1 MPESV
6 AVAAPAAPA
15 TPAPAAKEAPTNPF
29 EAPKGAKAPPKADAA
44 PAQAEEPKPDPKAK
58 WRDSLK
64 DSPWKVKHKGEEK
77 ALADFDPEELTSLA
91 QRGYGATKL
100 AEEAN
105 KKAAEADKVLAV
117 RRAIEEGD
125 DEAALDAI
133 LSIGGKRG
141 VALLQKLQAQQSE
154 RESALKDVPPEVR
167 ALVEQNEA
175 MQRQLREFQ
184 QAQESAKRAEAEKAQ
199 QALVEKT
206 RSEAQDVALS
216 VVKALK
222 LPEGMVPA
230 MVPHVARAMR
240 EALEVGLEL
249 GQDVPPERIAARAQ
263 ELAQASVFGVLDSLP
278 EAQLYEALG
287 PDRVAKLAREHL
299 TRHRMAKQ
307 PQAAAAPAK
316 RAPEPTT
323 NVFKL
328 GDPRYILR

>member
-6 AVAAPAAPA
+6 AAPAAAPAPAAPA
-15 TPAPAAKEAPTNPF
+15 NTTPAPLDA
-29 EAPKGAKAPPKADAA
+29 KGAPPAA
-44 PAQAEEPKPDPKAK
+44 PEEPKPDPKAK
-58 WRDSLK
+58 WKDSLK
-64 DSPWKVKHKGEEK
+64 DSPWKVKHKGEER

-105 KKAAEADKVLAV
+105 KKTAEAEKILAV
-117 RRAIEEGD
+117 RKAIEEGD
-125 DEAALDAI
+125 DDAALDAI

-141 VALLQKLQAQQSE
+141 VALLQKMQAQQAE
-154 RESALKDVPPEVR
+154 RESTLKDVPPEVR
-167 ALVEQNEA
+167 ALIEQNES
-175 MQRQLREFQ
+175 MQAQMRQWQQQQQ
-184 QAQESAKRAEAEKAQ
+184 QAQRAEQEKAQ

-206 RSEAQDVALS
+206 RSEAQDVALG

-287 PDRVAKLAREHL
+287 AERVAKLAREHL

-307 PQAAAAPAK
+307 PATPEAARPAPAK
-316 RAPEPTT
+316 EKPL
-323 NVFKL
+323 NVFNL
-328 GDPRYILR
+328 GDPRYLMR